1 MTLELFVAVVAPPL
15 LAQAMSLE
23 KRQST
28 LPRRPRTKDER
39 PMISSCADAIHVL
52 GEVLVLQII
61 LVPALQVLLVPNSCQ
76 IIPADT
82 PGSGVV
88 LALR

>member
-1 MTLELFVAVVAPPL
+1 MIFELFVAVVAPQL
-15 LAQAMSLE
+15 LAQAMPLG
-23 KRQST
+23 KRQ
-28 LPRRPRTKDER
+28 LPLTGQLRTKDER
-39 PMISSCADAIHVL
+39 PMTSSCGAIHVL

-61 LVPALQVLLVPNSCQ
+61 LVPAFQVLVPNSCQ
-76 IIPADT
+76 IKIPADT

>member
-39 PMISSCADAIHVL
+39 PMISSCDAIHVL

>member
-23 KRQST
+23 KRQLT
-28 LPRRPRTKDER
+28 LPRQLRTKDER
-39 PMISSCADAIHVL
+39 PMISSCDAIHVL

-61 LVPALQVLLVPNSCQ
+61 LVPNSCQ